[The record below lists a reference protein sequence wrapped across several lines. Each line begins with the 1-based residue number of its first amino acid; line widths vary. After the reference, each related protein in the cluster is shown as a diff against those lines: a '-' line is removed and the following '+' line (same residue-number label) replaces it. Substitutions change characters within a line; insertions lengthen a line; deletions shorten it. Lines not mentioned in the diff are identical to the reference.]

1 MGRTGSGG
9 RTVHSS
15 SSGSSRSGSR
25 GSFKSSSSSSRG
37 SFGGRGGGF
46 GGRGG
51 GFGSSS
57 RSSTPSTGS
66 FASTPDYTP
75 NNRQNNFDNRNDF
88 RHGYAPPPPPPP
100 PRRRWGWRWWRP
112 HRAYYD
118 ADGYYAGRYRTVTS
132 GIGNAITSFVA
143 LVIVILAIVLV
154 FRGLTSSGRIPQGY
168 NKPTQYSQ
176 SDSIR
181 RIKLNAANKFEE
193 ECLIDNS
200 FQLDDV
206 YGTAEKL
213 KSFYN
218 TTGVQPYVFITDYK
232 TYKLEDYSEQD
243 RQNVARDIFEQY
255 ELPNHS
261 FLVVFWVNHEND
273 INIDYTTFAIGELAE
288 QVMDNEALSIFKS
301 SMEKYWYNEELST
314 DEVFIKA
321 FDYAGRQIMR

>member
-57 RSSTPSTGS
+57 RSGTPSTGS

-88 RHGYAPPPPPPP
+88 RPGYAPPPP
-100 PRRRWGWRWWRP
+100 PRRRWGWRWP
-112 HRAYYD
+112 HRVYYD
-118 ADGYYAGRYRTVTS
+118 NGGYYANGYRTVTS
-132 GIGNAITSFVA
+132 GIGNSIISFIA
-143 LVIVILAIVLV
+143 LVTIILAIALI
-154 FRGLTSSGRIPQGY
+154 FRGLIYSGRITIGH

-176 SDSIR
+176 SDSTR
-181 RIKLNAANKFEE
+181 RTKLSAANKFEE

-213 KSFYN
+213 ESFYK

-255 ELPNHS
+255 ELPNYS

-301 SMEKYWYNEELST
+301 SMEKYWYDEWLST

-321 FDYAGRQIMR
+321 FDYTGRQIMR